1 MNTANRMAPTGEV
14 SPSKSILDRL
24 RHAVTGRRV
33 LLVSAVAMVGTGMA
47 YNWSWLVAIGAAP
60 VILAL
65 APCAAMCA
73 LGVCMKT
80 MGGKSCTT
88 KASSD
93 GTQRQVELRSEE

>member
-1 MNTANRMAPTGEV
+1 MNTANGLAPTGEV
-14 SPSKSILDRL
+14 SPSTSILDRV
-24 RHAVTGRRV
+24 RHAVTERRV
-33 LLVSAVAMVGTGMA
+33 LLVSAVAIVGTGMA

-73 LGVCMKT
+73 LGVCMKR

-93 GTQRQVELRSEE
+93 GAQRQVELRSEE